1 MNKREEIHN
10 AMKIALI
17 QAGIDW
23 SDTRKNG
30 GRMMKAV
37 GENPGADLYILP
49 EMFSTGFNGICEKEP
64 SASLGLMKS
73 LAEEYGCAVT
83 GSIAL
88 ELSDG
93 TKVNRFYFVTPG
105 RVEYYDK
112 RHLFSYGGE
121 HLNFTGGKKRK
132 VVTWKGVRFLLTVCY
147 DLRFPVWSRNRGDY
161 DVMLCVASWP
171 VSRRYAWDCLLKAR
185 AIENQCFVAAVNRV
199 GSDPSCVYNGGSVL
213 LDPWGGEIVH
223 CPDDC
228 ESVVCGDINI
238 ESLTEFRRNFP
249 ALNDADEFVIASTSD
264 ITPD

>member
-1 MNKREEIHN
+1 
-10 AMKIALI
+10 MKIALI

-30 GRMMKAV
+30 ERMMKAV

-73 LAEEYGCAVT
+73 LAEEYGCAVA

-121 HLNFTGGKKRK
+121 HLNFTGGKERK

-228 ESVVCGDINI
+228 ESVVCGDIDI

-264 ITPD
+264 ITSDISSDITPD